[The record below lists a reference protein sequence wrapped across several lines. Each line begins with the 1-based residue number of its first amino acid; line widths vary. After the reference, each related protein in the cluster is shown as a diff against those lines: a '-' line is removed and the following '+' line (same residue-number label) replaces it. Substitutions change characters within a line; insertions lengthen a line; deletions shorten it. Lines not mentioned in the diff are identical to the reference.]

1 MKQNEWCF
9 KFNIMEKKETES
21 KDEILLACKYKG
33 N

>member
-21 KDEILLACKYKG
+21 KDEILLSMQI
-33 N
+33 